1 MPGSRHNREEASRHL
16 MGDGVRFSD
25 ENDGNDFNFIPV
37 EPKLATNQSWSRK
50 SWIYIHCLGGLTRKH
65 YFIGLVALLLLVLVC
80 INPYRSPFTAHQSS
94 SEVATG
100 SSEPSSSPLAS
111 EEKSGVGDLAGTSK
125 PEDKSS
131 PSPTSVAAD
140 KDQSS
145 NKSGTEEKEAKET
158 DEPYKLCTTWPVNK
172 DGTYTPQPKT
182 SPKLHLESYA
192 PEGGWKK
199 PKGIAVIAMVFY
211 GRKRNVD
218 ILDCYLRQNLAAN
231 GGYLDEVWFMV
242 HTTVQDDVEWLEN
255 LAATEPGYKYVDLGD
270 CTTGHYGCMWEYAI
284 DDDTIYIKIDD
295 DIVSIKGPFQRR
307 EKKLTIRQL
316 YIHHDAIPQL
326 VHTRLAQ
333 PHPFAISAQLANG
346 PVTGI
351 QQYNFGAIHPFLPD
365 PRPRS
370 ARRAAETWRP
380 ADMGLYP
387 SDGAKDLPAEAGGS
401 DGKTPVDLAPPYA
414 GHSWLLLSDSPRS
427 SIDLLRTPVGYW
439 NEHRIADIAHGI
451 GWTSWGVAAQSAYS
465 LLHNIATNQMSRYH
479 WGRAIDFGLPTTS
492 PGDGDND
499 GKSPNIDFFDGKGS
513 SIGLAYAQAYAKAAN
528 AESESTTPPPPGGEQ
543 LFDMQ
548 YVRYNLNFVA
558 IWGRDVRDSLP
569 IGAAD
574 EEELSQTIPRRLG
587 RPFVVDTRAVVG
599 HHSFFT
605 QREGVERTDLL
616 DRWRALANE
625 VACDASR
632 GSGPKTPFDDRC
644 PGF

>member
-1 MPGSRHNREEASRHL
+1 MAGSRRSQETSRHL
-16 MGDGVRFSD
+16 MSDEVRFSD
-25 ENDGNDFNFIPV
+25 ENDRSDFSFIPV
-37 EPKLATNQSWSRK
+37 EPKLATSQSRIRQSWMYS
-50 SWIYIHCLGGLTRKH
+50 HCLGRLTGKH
-65 YFIGLVALLLLVLVC
+65 YFIGLAALLVIMVFC

-94 SEVATG
+94 EVATG
-100 SSEPSSSPLAS
+100 TPEPSPSHGGSKPASDEKFGIGRLA
-111 EEKSGVGDLAGTSK
+111 ETSK
-125 PEDKSS
+125 PEDKS
-131 PSPTSVAAD
+131 
-140 KDQSS
+140 
-145 NKSGTEEKEAKET
+145 GTKEKGVKET

-182 SPKLHLESYA
+182 SPKLHLDSYA

-199 PKGIAVIAMVFY
+199 PKGIAVVAMIFY

-218 ILDCYLRQNLAAN
+218 ILDCYLRQNLASN

-255 LAATEPGYKYVDLGD
+255 LAATEPGYKFVDLGD
-270 CTTGHYGCMWEYAI
+270 CTTGNYGCMWEYAVA
-284 DDDTIYIKIDD
+284 DDTIYIKIDD
-295 DIVSIKGPFQRR
+295 DI
-307 EKKLTIRQL
+307 L

-333 PHPFAISAQLANG
+333 PHPFAISTQLVNG

-351 QQYNFGAIHPFLPD
+351 QQYSFGATHPFLPD

-370 ARRAAETWRP
+370 ARRAVETWRP
-380 ADMGLYP
+380 VEMGLYP
-387 SDGAKDLPAEAGGS
+387 SDSTKNLPAEEGES
-401 DGKTPVDLAPPYA
+401 DKKTPVDLAPSYA
-414 GHSWLLLSDSPRS
+414 GHAWLLLSDSPRS
-427 SIDLLRTPVGYW
+427 SIDLLRTPMGYW

-479 WGRAIDFGLPTTS
+479 WGRAIDFGFPTTS
-492 PGDGDND
+492 SNEDNHS
-499 GKSPNIDFFDGKGS
+499 KSSNIDFFDGKGS
-513 SIGLAYAQAYAKAAN
+513 SIGLAHAQAYAKATTAK
-528 AESESTTPPPPGGEQ
+528 SKSTTPPPPGGEQ

-587 RPFVVDTRAVVG
+587 RPFVIDTRAVVG

-605 QREGVERTDLL
+605 QREGIERTDLL

-632 GSGPKTPFDDRC
+632 GSGPKAPFDGRC